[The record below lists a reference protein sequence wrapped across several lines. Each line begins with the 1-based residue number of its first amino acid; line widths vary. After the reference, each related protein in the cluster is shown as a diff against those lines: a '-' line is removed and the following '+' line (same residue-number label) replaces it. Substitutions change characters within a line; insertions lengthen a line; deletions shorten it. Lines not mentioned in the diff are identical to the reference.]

1 MNLEE
6 NLSKRI
12 RAIKDIEKHIAQ
24 LVYYRDNR
32 QFMIGKDRKVI
43 WSKKDNV

>member
-1 MNLEE
+1 MSLEE

-12 RAIKDIEKHIAQ
+12 RAIKDIEKLIAQ

-32 QFMIGKDRKVI
+32 QFMNSNNRKVI
-43 WSKKDNV
+43 WSKKENV